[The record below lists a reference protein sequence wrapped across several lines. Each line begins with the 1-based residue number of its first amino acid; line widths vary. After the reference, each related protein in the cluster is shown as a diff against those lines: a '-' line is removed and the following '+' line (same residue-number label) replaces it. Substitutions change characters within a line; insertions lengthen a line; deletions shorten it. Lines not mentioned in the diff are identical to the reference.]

1 VLPKIDQLA
10 RLLQQ
15 GVNDGTLSEGQIN
28 PELNHGNLAGLVEDL
43 NPEAKQLL
51 DDISTSSR
59 ANHSEETLGLLLG
72 GVTELAP
79 SVQPQVKSSQANP
92 VQPPQSDLSLK
103 PVMKSDVD
111 QPVPS
116 RPYNLGQLISD
127 RTKAEADLDSMMSEM
142 RGRMKG
148 R

>member
-1 VLPKIDQLA
+1 MLPKIDQLA

-15 GVNDGTLSEGQIN
+15 GINDGTLSKGQIKL
-28 PELNHGNLAGLVEDL
+28 ELNHGNLAGLVEDL

-51 DDISTSSR
+51 DDISTSLR

-79 SVQPQVKSSQANP
+79 LSSAPSQSSP
-92 VQPPQSDLSLK
+92 VQPPQPDLSLNPTMK
-103 PVMKSDVD
+103 PDMVQS
-111 QPVPS
+111 VPAG
-116 RPYNLGQLISD
+116 PYNLDQLISD
-127 RTKAEADLDSMMSEM
+127 RDKAEADLDSMMSEM
-142 RGRMKG
+142 RGGMKG